1 MNQKKI
7 NSNKEILSLIST
19 FLLSILLLV
28 LINDE
33 KKYVVFIHSIYATF
47 LIAMGIIVLNTIK
60 FNVNKFSIFFG
71 SVFAT
76 TGILE
81 IIFAFM
87 CLNHLK
93 SAHYDYDLLIFT
105 SIIMDLL
112 PVLGIYMSLNYLYK
126 NKLKYEIIILN
137 TISFLLIFLFI
148 IITLNWNVK
157 QNKIFNY
164 EEFIMITEN
173 IVNIVTIIIAIFII
187 NKLKITDDKLDE
199 IEKGF
204 FKKITIIII
213 LARIPSILHLF
224 LNDLYFKDILKQI
237 ITNFEIYYLY
247 QYIVHT
253 NVKKP
258 YKKLNSINNELIQK
272 SESLNTKNKKLIEE
286 TKKIQDL
293 KNMLSSKEAKLKS
306 TLDTSVNCIIVFN
319 DKKEI
324 TYANKMFLNTFKTSN
339 KTEDYN
345 IDKNIKPLIKDYN
358 KFINNIDYA
367 FDKNKSIEEITY
379 TTTNKIYQTIFAP
392 LNINGTIQGTL
403 CIMIDKT
410 KKKEFEEKIIDINT
424 RYERF
429 LESIGDGIVVIQNGQ
444 KIYANKACKDIFK
457 DRLDTI
463 DFKGDYEKEN
473 LEQCHEIDGKKVYV
487 EMSYSQYT
495 KNNENKTI
503 IVIRD
508 ITKRKKAQL
517 KLKES
522 QKSYARL
529 IDILPDGICLLDNNL
544 KIDYANQSLLNMV
557 KVSSMSELKNL
568 NIKKLINLTLDEE
581 SKFERKMKK
590 VINENKYMLLLE
602 HEIKSYSGE
611 NIQVE
616 VNALPFSIDE
626 HKNIMLIIKDLTHKK
641 TSEMAEK
648 ELLDRLKTDKIK
660 TEFFA
665 NMSHELKTPLNVISS
680 SNQLV
685 DSLYKNG
692 KIEDYNDNMKS
703 HIELVRQS
711 AYRLQRL
718 ISNIIDLTKM
728 ESGFY
733 NLKLANHNIVNVIED
748 LFAIVEQY
756 ASKKDISL
764 VFDTDNEEI
773 NINIDKVE
781 IERIILNLLSNCIKF
796 TNNGGSIFVNI
807 YDGIDI
813 VTISVKDNGVGIPK
827 NKIDIIFEEFAQVD
841 KTLSRNTEGSGIGL
855 TIVKNLVEL
864 HQGDIKVNSK
874 ENIGTEFIITIPKTS
889 LTKEDY
895 KEDKRIYNIDE
906 KVKIEFSDIY
916 Y

>member
-1 MNQKKI
+1 M
-7 NSNKEILSLIST
+7 
-19 FLLSILLLV
+19 
-28 LINDE
+28 
-33 KKYVVFIHSIYATF
+33 
-47 LIAMGIIVLNTIK
+47 
-60 FNVNKFSIFFG
+60 
-71 SVFAT
+71 
-76 TGILE
+76 
-81 IIFAFM
+81 
-87 CLNHLK
+87 
-93 SAHYDYDLLIFT
+93 
-105 SIIMDLL
+105 
-112 PVLGIYMSLNYLYK
+112 
-126 NKLKYEIIILN
+126 
-137 TISFLLIFLFI
+137 
-148 IITLNWNVK
+148 
-157 QNKIFNY
+157 
-164 EEFIMITEN
+164 
-173 IVNIVTIIIAIFII
+173 
-187 NKLKITDDKLDE
+187 
-199 IEKGF
+199 
-204 FKKITIIII
+204 
-213 LARIPSILHLF
+213 
-224 LNDLYFKDILKQI
+224 
-237 ITNFEIYYLY
+237 
-247 QYIVHT
+247 
-253 NVKKP
+253 
-258 YKKLNSINNELIQK
+258 
-272 SESLNTKNKKLIEE
+272 
-286 TKKIQDL
+286 
-293 KNMLSSKEAKLKS
+293 
-306 TLDTSVNCIIVFN
+306 
-319 DKKEI
+319 
-324 TYANKMFLNTFKTSN
+324 
-339 KTEDYN
+339 
-345 IDKNIKPLIKDYN
+345 
-358 KFINNIDYA
+358 
-367 FDKNKSIEEITY
+367 
-379 TTTNKIYQTIFAP
+379 
-392 LNINGTIQGTL
+392 
-403 CIMIDKT
+403 
-410 KKKEFEEKIIDINT
+410 
-424 RYERF
+424 
-429 LESIGDGIVVIQNGQ
+429 
-444 KIYANKACKDIFK
+444 
-457 DRLDTI
+457 
-463 DFKGDYEKEN
+463 
-473 LEQCHEIDGKKVYV
+473 
-487 EMSYSQYT
+487 
-495 KNNENKTI
+495 
-503 IVIRD
+503 
-508 ITKRKKAQL
+508 
-517 KLKES
+517 
-522 QKSYARL
+522 
-529 IDILPDGICLLDNNL
+529 
-544 KIDYANQSLLNMV
+544 
-557 KVSSMSELKNL
+557 
-568 NIKKLINLTLDEE
+568 TLDEE

-748 LFAIVEQY
+748 LFSIVEQY

-781 IERIILNLLSNCIKF
+781 IERIILNLLSSCIKF

-807 YDGIDI
+807 YDGIDV

>member
-1 MNQKKI
+1 
-7 NSNKEILSLIST
+7 
-19 FLLSILLLV
+19 
-28 LINDE
+28 
-33 KKYVVFIHSIYATF
+33 
-47 LIAMGIIVLNTIK
+47 
-60 FNVNKFSIFFG
+60 
-71 SVFAT
+71 
-76 TGILE
+76 
-81 IIFAFM
+81 
-87 CLNHLK
+87 
-93 SAHYDYDLLIFT
+93 
-105 SIIMDLL
+105 
-112 PVLGIYMSLNYLYK
+112 
-126 NKLKYEIIILN
+126 
-137 TISFLLIFLFI
+137 
-148 IITLNWNVK
+148 
-157 QNKIFNY
+157 
-164 EEFIMITEN
+164 
-173 IVNIVTIIIAIFII
+173 
-187 NKLKITDDKLDE
+187 
-199 IEKGF
+199 
-204 FKKITIIII
+204 
-213 LARIPSILHLF
+213 
-224 LNDLYFKDILKQI
+224 
-237 ITNFEIYYLY
+237 
-247 QYIVHT
+247 
-253 NVKKP
+253 
-258 YKKLNSINNELIQK
+258 
-272 SESLNTKNKKLIEE
+272 
-286 TKKIQDL
+286 
-293 KNMLSSKEAKLKS
+293 MLSSKEAKLKS

-324 TYANKMFLNTFKTSN
+324 TYANKMFLNTFKSSN
-339 KTEDYN
+339 NAEDYN

-457 DRLDTI
+457 DKLDTI
-463 DFKGDYEKEN
+463 DFKDDYEKEN

-748 LFAIVEQY
+748 LFSIVEQY

-807 YDGIDI
+807 YDGIDV